1 MSAFFDS
8 IMLLDWPVLA
18 AGLAVIVFVA
28 IMLKRLIARLLR

>member
-8 IMLLDWPVLA
+8 VMVLDWPILA

-28 IMLKRLIARLLR
+28 ILLKRLIIRLFR

>member
-8 IMLLDWPVLA
+8 VMLLDWPVLA

-28 IMLKRLIARLLR
+28 VMLKRLVSRLLR

>member
-18 AGLAVIVFVA
+18 AGLAIIAFVIVMVH
-28 IMLKRLIARLLR
+28 RLVTRLLR

>member
-8 IMLLDWPVLA
+8 TMLLDWPVLA

>member
-18 AGLAVIVFVA
+18 AGLAVIAFA
-28 IMLKRLIARLLR
+28 IVMLHRLVSRFLR